1 MKIKLFYTKFNPENK
16 TVILNKWL
24 SFLPESLQEINSQ
37 YQHEDD
43 RVRNLLGKLL
53 LNEGLK
59 SLGCNSTTLEDI
71 RFNSFKKPYL
81 SDDFDFSISHSGMY
95 VFCAISANRKL
106 GIDIEKISP
115 ISFLEMKEMMTDS
128 EWKQIRESGD
138 QLKEFFKYWTLK
150 EATIKAE
157 GTGFFADLSKIEID
171 KTLVRFEDNAWHYK
185 ELLFDS
191 DYAGHLVSS
200 DPRNDFEMIY
210 KEFVPLQQK
219 GIEPI

>member
-1 MKIKLFYTKFNPENK
+1 MKTKLFYTKFSPENK
-16 TVILNKWL
+16 TVILNEWL
-24 SFLPESLQEINSQ
+24 SFLPESLQEINLQ

-59 SLGCNSTTLEDI
+59 SFGFSSITLEDI

-95 VFCAISANRKL
+95 VFCAIGVNRKL

-115 ISFLEMKEMMTDS
+115 INFLEMKEMMTDS
-128 EWKQIRESGD
+128 EWKQIKESGNP
-138 QLKEFFKYWTLK
+138 LKEFFKFWTLK

-157 GTGFFADLSKIEID
+157 GTGFFADLDNMRIE
-171 KTLVRFEDNAWHYK
+171 KTSVLFEGNTWHYK
-185 ELLFDS
+185 ELLFDPG
-191 DYAGHLVSS
+191 YAGHLVSS
-200 DPRNDFEMIY
+200 DPQNDFEMIY
-210 KEFVPLQQK
+210 KEFVPYQQK
-219 GIEPI
+219 GIKPI